1 MPPAII
7 AAVVAVGAAAATSF
21 GLSLTAALVIG
32 TLATVAGTLLTK
44 QSLPS
49 LGNYTSQQDRK
60 QVLRSAAAP
69 CSYVYGRTITS
80 GLLAFAEEEKGNQ
93 EKNEWIHLLIVLA
106 SHPIDGVEKIWLGD
120 DLIETFG
127 EHATW
132 SLINDPTVADSFLL
146 SQCPSWKSDMIGK
159 GLACLRVSLKFKQ
172 DKFPSGIPNI
182 KAQIRGKRVYDPRT
196 GLTQWSR
203 NAALCIM
210 DFYESDMLEVERADL
225 DINMFIEA
233 ANICD
238 QNVTNADGSVTKRY
252 TIDGQ
257 FDADE
262 AISSVLDD
270 MHEACGGE
278 PTYMAGKHGLLVGAY
293 YGPATMVLD
302 ESMIISDIEIVPESS
317 YNEKVNIVTGTFI
330 DAKGDYAEADF
341 PAIRIEE
348 WIEEDGNEFVQDKK
362 FRFVTDEWQ
371 AQRLGQIL
379 LNRKRL
385 GRTIK
390 LTCNYKA
397 YMFRPGYYV
406 RLTVTPLGIIN
417 QEFRIS
423 SWELSGTDGV
433 NLSLR
438 QETPSVWNDAI
449 GKPIDRPD
457 LTVLPPSSVTP
468 PWNLQYQ
475 VLEIGEVVQGVLT
488 WLNSDSI
495 VYNNVIIRQG
505 GNTVFTVQ
513 VPGQQCRLSGLER
526 GTYQAAVI
534 AVNARGAMS
543 TETVVDI
550 VIQAP
555 PKPSGCGIEQGYF
568 SVTLKPRSAAIAQV
582 STQYDFWTSGE
593 TRLASTAT
601 AVVEAGANHEGQG
614 NIWTSGNLRNN
625 HTYWWYIRSVNAFG
639 ASAFLEV
646 EALCYTSIEELL
658 PMIDAEFQGTD
669 AYKNLMKP
677 IEMNYL
683 AILEAARSTG
693 ANVDHQWANYGEVR
707 ADIITVKTT
716 IANDQMSL
724 ADLETNVIA
733 QGRYIDELT
742 GQAADISAAV
752 QQKMTS
758 IVTSEGTA
766 KASYTLNLGIN
777 RGGKYYSAGMA
788 MSIEPDGAGSYKSTT
803 LFKADRFGVY
813 SSTTPGNYKLVFA
826 IVNGQTYIEDA
837 MIRDASITNAKIG
850 NFIQSQ
856 NWNGTGQVGWHI
868 NKDGNA
874 WFGNIYARGNIVAT
888 TGELNNVLI
897 RESCTVL
904 GKLSANQIEGDIYAA
919 QFGLKNGYLIM
930 GNEGNPQGYHPI
942 VRITGQAF
950 ERIMTS
956 NLALSLKSYERQ
968 YFRLYLSTNGGARQ
982 QIGYWDTGNG
992 GNDDPIIWNFDN
1004 ITLPPAG
1011 VGGYHDIELHVQ
1023 ENRSAVAIFMNREY
1037 PGRAYSATGSG
1048 TSVNKVFYYDGE
1060 IQSYRKGQTLA
1071 SALF

>member
-7 AAVVAVGAAAATSF
+7 AAVVAVGATAAASI
-21 GLSLTAALVIG
+21 GVISLTAAVVIG
-32 TLATVAGTLLTK
+32 TLATVAGSLLTK

-49 LGNYTSQQDRK
+49 LGNYTGQQDRK

-69 CSYVYGRTITS
+69 CSYVYGRIITS

-120 DLIETFG
+120 DLIETYG

-262 AISSVLDD
+262 AISSILDD

-293 YGPATMVLD
+293 YGPATMALD

-317 YNEKVNIVTGTFI
+317 YNEKVNVVTGTFV
-330 DAKGDYAEADF
+330 DAKSDYAEADF

-397 YMFRPGYYV
+397 YMFRPGFYV
-406 RLTVTPLGIIN
+406 KLTVEPLGIIN
-417 QEFRIS
+417 QEFRINT
-423 SWELSGTDGV
+423 WELSGTEGV

-438 QETPSVWNDAI
+438 QETAAVWNDAI
-449 GKPIDRPD
+449 GKPIDRPE
-457 LTVLPPSSVTP
+457 LTVLPPSTVTP

-555 PKPSGCGIEQGYF
+555 PKPSGCEIEQGYF

-593 TRLASTAT
+593 TRLARADT

-614 NIWTSGNLRNN
+614 TFWTKDNLKNN
-625 HTYWWYIRSVNAFG
+625 HTYWWYVRTINAFG
-639 ASAFLEV
+639 ASEFLEV
-646 EALCYTSIEELL
+646 KVLCYTDIAELM
-658 PMIDAEFQGTD
+658 PQIDEAIRDSDAMKKVINGVDTNLEGILQNALANNGTVERQFQQ
-669 AYKNLMKP
+669 L
-677 IEMNYL
+677 
-683 AILEAARSTG
+683 
-693 ANVDHQWANYGEVR
+693 GEVN
-707 ADIITVKTT
+707 AEILTVRTT
-716 IANDQMSL
+716 IATVDSAVASL
-724 ADLETNVIA
+724 DTYVQAQFGDVTAAINQKLDAEVTNN
-733 QGRYIDELT
+733 GT
-742 GQAADISAAV
+742 GKVSH
-752 QQKMTS
+752 
-758 IVTSEGTA
+758 
-766 KASYTLNLGIN
+766 TLNLGVIRN
-777 RGGKYYSAGMA
+777 GVKYNTGFGM
-788 MSIEPDGAGSYKSTT
+788 SLEPSWNSYKSTVV
-803 LFKADRFGVY
+803 FAADQFGIY
-813 SSTTPGNYKLVFA
+813 SGSDPGNYQSAFV
-826 IVNGQTYIEDA
+826 VYNGQVFMNEA
-837 MIRDASITNAKIG
+837 FIRDGSIDNAKIG
-850 NFIQSQ
+850 QYIQS
-856 NWNGTGQVGWHI
+856 NVYTPGSVGWHI
-868 NKDGNA
+868 NKNGNSE
-874 WFGNIYARGNIVAT
+874 F
-888 TGELNNVLI
+888 NNV
-897 RESCTVL
+897 TVRGTVYASDGEFT
-904 GKLSANQIEGDIYAA
+904 GKVRAKSFIGDIINANVFNDIKEETKRSSGSVALIGSISRNYY
-919 QFGLKNGYLIM
+919 FTDSTTDSLSKTVIFDIILLSGMVSGSGSYIDVTININGTKKTTRRSDGGTVPVRFSVKGVTTPNVTVELTLTYYIPAGAIRTITYGVSSPM
-930 GNEGNPQGYHPI
+930 ISI
-942 VRITGQAF
+942 VR
-950 ERIMTS
+950 
-956 NLALSLKSYERQ
+956 
-968 YFRLYLSTNGGARQ
+968 
-982 QIGYWDTGNG
+982 
-992 GNDDPIIWNFDN
+992 
-1004 ITLPPAG
+1004 
-1011 VGGYHDIELHVQ
+1011 
-1023 ENRSAVAIFMNREY
+1023 
-1037 PGRAYSATGSG
+1037 GSG
-1048 TSVNKVFYYDGE
+1048 SFRE
-1060 IQSYRKGQTLA
+1060 
-1071 SALF
+1071 